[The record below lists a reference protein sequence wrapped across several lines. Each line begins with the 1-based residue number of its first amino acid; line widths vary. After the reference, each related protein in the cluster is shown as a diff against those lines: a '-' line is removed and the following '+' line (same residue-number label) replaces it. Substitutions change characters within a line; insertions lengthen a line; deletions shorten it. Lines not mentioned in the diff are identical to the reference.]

1 MNVGSNWSGI
11 NEVLIEKVFRI
22 NCTLVASISVT
33 QDLQEVIVESFS
45 WGEKKKIINK
55 LLVNSSF
62 FIFVLRT

>member
-45 WGEKKKIINK
+45 WGEKKEN
-55 LLVNSSF
+55 N
-62 FIFVLRT
+62 